1 MAGIAETCTHVAAL
15 LFKLEAVVRCRETTT
30 VTGQPAYWMIPSN
43 ITKVGAEA
51 GHRIDFTS
59 SKAKRKSIN
68 SALDGEIACVP
79 ALRTSI
85 NTCKFSIATQEQ
97 WESYLAQLQKA
108 SPKAAILSTLPGYCD
123 TFADPVLPLSA
134 PDSLCSLRDKKMD
147 GSELPVLR
155 QYCKTLAS
163 KVNVTPEQAQFIER
177 KTRKQHKCSSWC
189 HFRAGRVTASKMHS
203 VFVSDLD
210 NPALS
215 TVKAVC
221 YPNSVATNQCPATA
235 WGKQNEENGRT
246 QYKVQTMK
254 HHCDMQLTEC
264 GFIINPKFP
273 QVGASP
279 DGLVQC
285 TCCGKGCIEI
295 KCPYKYR
302 NNTVEEACS
311 SCDKDFCLEVVD
323 GELQLKKSS
332 PYYKQVQT
340 QIFVADAEYCD
351 FILWTLKDCAVLRV
365 APDPQLWNA
374 VLKKAQEFFE
384 FVCLPEL
391 IGGYFTMSLKQI
403 STPGGNQKNQQTS
416 KMVPKKGRTRRS
428 AEELWCICRGPESKD
443 DMVACDNQNCTIVW
457 FHLTCVG
464 LQHAPAKEDIWICSH
479 CSK

>member
-43 ITKVGAEA
+43 ITKVRAEV

-59 SKAKRKSIN
+59 AKAKRKCLN
-68 SALDGEIACVP
+68 NLLDGEVASIP
-79 ALRTSI
+79 ALRTSSNMCRF
-85 NTCKFSIATQEQ
+85 NTATQEQ
-97 WESYLAQLQKA
+97 WESYLAQLQKV
-108 SPKAAILSTLPGYCD
+108 SPKAAILSTLPVYCD
-123 TFADPVLPLSA
+123 AFTDPVQPFSA
-134 PDSLCSLRDKKMD
+134 PDSLRSLRNKKMD
-147 GSELPVLR
+147 GSELSVLR
-155 QYCKTLAS
+155 QYCKTIAS
-163 KVNVTPEQAQFIER
+163 KVNVTPEQAEFIER
-177 KTRKQHKCSSWC
+177 QTRKQHKCSSWF
-189 HFRAGRVTASKMHS
+189 HLRTGRITASKMHS
-203 VFVSDLD
+203 VFVSDFD

-215 TVKAVC
+215 TVRAVC
-221 YPNSVATNQCPATA
+221 YPNNSSTNQCPATA
-235 WGKQNEENGRT
+235 WGRQNEENGRT
-246 QYKVQTMK
+246 QYKLQTMK
-254 HHCDMQLTEC
+254 HRCDMQVSEC

-302 NNTVEEACS
+302 NSTVEEACS
-311 SCDKDFCLEVVD
+311 SCDKDFCLEVVS
-323 GELQLKKSS
+323 GELKLKEGS

-351 FILWTLKDCAVLRV
+351 FILWTLKDCTVLRV
-365 APDPQLWNA
+365 APDPQLWNN
-374 VLKKAQEFFE
+374 VLKKAQQFFE

-391 IGGYFTMSLKQI
+391 VSCYFTQMPLKQI
-403 STPGGNQKNQQTS
+403 PVPDGEKTHETS
-416 KMVPKKGRTRRS
+416 KIVQKKGRTSRS
-428 AEELWCICRGPESKD
+428 VEKLWCICRGPESKD

-464 LQHAPAKEDIWICSH
+464 LQHAPAKEDIWICSR
-479 CSK
+479 CST